1 MLTKLELVTRELE
14 NRNAFDG
21 TVNDTAKL
29 MTELLGE
36 KVPFTM
42 ALAIANYTMSTFV
55 GHFHTKIELDTN
67 NLIPMNCIIFI
78 LAKSGARKTSSMLK
92 LEKSL
97 HLGYEVID
105 SFRRQ
110 KAEEYAKEFE
120 CDMPRINPLSNALAT
135 EAGMIKRLNDFKNE
149 GVGCPS
155 LYVDEISTELSS
167 NPDMIPNIKLVAQL
181 FDVGDMKSKP
191 LKDSKMQS
199 EEVHGMGMSALFIG
213 SEHGIL
219 EDETV
224 LRKFET
230 EFISKLSR
238 RSMFVYPTFNKEDE
252 EPSNIEDLLNDVRKL
267 RDAGNDINLE
277 LNTTAHRIAE
287 SLIYNDQNNIRLSE
301 ECEELYTLY
310 SIYCEEI
317 TPDDVEAVAL
327 EQQHRHWKALKLAG
341 VYSIFNGHGMIEISD
356 LKEAIYVVELT
367 ARDLGMFIEK
377 ANRQPYEVLLDHYQ
391 SGGLPLTVHDMVKK
405 RWITR
410 PAQIKDMLI
419 LANSKSGNGGMFTK
433 GDSEEIKYTSFTKED
448 GIGVSYVKTS
458 SIDEML
464 NSGISAK
471 DAKGKLGQQ
480 VTAGYVNKVTTFE
493 KLSWI
498 MTNDVAY
505 TPFKFR
511 EGIRGKDY
519 IEGGADFIVLD
530 VDDSD
535 ITFKECSDLLSDY
548 RHIIGLT
555 SQSNPFKFRVIL
567 PTDVKVDIENDKWK
581 PFIAR
586 VSAHLGIKVD
596 LLPKSQVYFG
606 YKGRETIVYDAGL
619 NLEASELM
627 KNIDAVSP
635 KVKQLKSNE
644 QVNDAWEDRINEFSN
659 AYNATSGKGLH
670 NNLWYA
676 TAKAHDLGFN
686 LRMGI
691 ELLDDIVDYIEDKP
705 RDGYVTSLKRRM
717 ITDTSTYPN
726 WVAEAKDLSG
736 MD

>member
-1 MLTKLELVTRELE
+1 MTQLELVTRELE
-14 NRNAFDG
+14 LRGAFDG
-21 TVNDTAKL
+21 TVNETAML
-29 MTELLGE
+29 MTKLLGD
-36 KVPFTM
+36 KVPFSM
-42 ALAIANYTMSTFV
+42 SLAIANYTMATFI
-55 GHFHTKIELDTN
+55 GHFHAKIELDVN

-78 LAKSGARKTSSMLK
+78 LAKSGAKKTSSMLK

-97 HLGYEVID
+97 NLGYEVINN
-105 SFRRQ
+105 FRHQ
-110 KAEEYAKEFE
+110 KAVDYAKEFD

-149 GVGCPS
+149 GIGCPS

-167 NPDMIPNIKLVAQL
+167 NADMIPNIKLVAQL

-199 EEVHGMGMSALFIG
+199 EEVHGMGMNALFIG

-224 LRKFET
+224 LRKFEA
-230 EFISKLSR
+230 EFISKLAR
-238 RSMFVYPTFNKEDE
+238 RAMFVYPEFTTETE
-252 EPSNIEDLLNDVRKL
+252 QSTTIEDLLNDVKKNKE
-267 RDAGNDINLE
+267 AGHEVNIEINSI
-277 LNTTAHRIAE
+277 AHRIANA
-287 SLIYNDQNNIRLSE
+287 LIYNDQNNIKLSE

-310 SIYCEEI
+310 TVYCESI
-317 TPDDVEAVAL
+317 TPDEVEAVAL

-341 VYSIFNGHGMIEISD
+341 VYAIFNGHGRVEMSD

-367 ARDLGMFIEK
+367 SNDLFRFIEK
-377 ANRQPYEVLLDHYQ
+377 ANRQPYEVLLEHYQ

-405 RWITR
+405 RWVSK
-410 PAQIKDMLI
+410 PSQIKDMLI
-419 LANSKSGNGGMFTK
+419 LANSKSGNRGMFSK
-433 GDSEEIKYTSFTKED
+433 GESEEIKYVSFIKED
-448 GIGVSYVKTS
+448 GIGVSYVKTE
-458 SIDEML
+458 SIDKLME
-464 NSGISAK
+464 SGMSAK
-471 DAKGKLGQQ
+471 DAKGRLGQQ
-480 VTAGYVNKVTTFE
+480 VSTGYINKQTTFE
-493 KLSWI
+493 KLKWV

-511 EGIRGKDY
+511 DGIRGRDY

-530 VDDSD
+530 IDDSD
-535 ITFKECSDLLSDY
+535 ITFKECSDILSDY

-581 PFIAR
+581 QFIAK
-586 VSAHLGIKVD
+586 VSSHLGIKSD
-596 LLPKSQVYFG
+596 LLPKAQVYFG
-606 YKGRETIVYDAGL
+606 YKDREVIVYDAGM

-627 KNIDAVSP
+627 KNIEVVVP
-635 KVKQLKSNE
+635 KIKQLKTNE
-644 QVNDAWEDRINEFSN
+644 QVNDVWDDRINEFSN

-676 TAKAHDLGFN
+676 TAKAHDLGFG
-686 LRMGI
+686 LMMGFA
-691 ELLDDIVDYIEDKP
+691 LLDDIVDYIEDKP
-705 RDGYVTSLKRRM
+705 RTGYIPSLKKRM

-726 WVAEAKDLSG
+726 WVAEAKDIDG